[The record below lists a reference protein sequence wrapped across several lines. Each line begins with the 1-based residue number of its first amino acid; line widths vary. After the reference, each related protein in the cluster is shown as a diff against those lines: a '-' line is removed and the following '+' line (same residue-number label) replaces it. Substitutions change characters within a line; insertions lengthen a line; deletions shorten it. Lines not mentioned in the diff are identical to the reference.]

1 MELQGR
7 RQVPGL
13 KLGAAAF
20 LVALLPALSARAD
33 QVFLSEGDAPRALFG
48 SGVAAERKVLELSD
62 GELADLGRLVG
73 RKIEVR
79 NYPCLEVS
87 SAEPR
92 PPGQPGPL
100 QGYAFVLD
108 VIGQSLP
115 ITFAVGVKADG
126 TVQDVQ
132 VMVYRE
138 SHGGEVRERRFR
150 AQFSGKTLQQPLVVG
165 KDVDAISGATISSHS
180 AAYAVRKGLALAELL
195 RRRGQRSTR

>member
-1 MELQGR
+1 MR
-7 RQVPGL
+7 
-13 KLGAAAF
+13 LGAAAF
-20 LVALLPALSARAD
+20 LVALLPALAARAD
-33 QVFLSEGDAPRALFG
+33 QVFLSEGEAPRALFG

-79 NYPCLEVS
+79 KYPYLEVS

-92 PPGQPGPL
+92 PPGQPGRL
-100 QGYAFVLD
+100 QGYVFVLD

-126 TVQDVQ
+126 IVQDIQ

-195 RRRGQRSTR
+195 RRRGPRPAQ